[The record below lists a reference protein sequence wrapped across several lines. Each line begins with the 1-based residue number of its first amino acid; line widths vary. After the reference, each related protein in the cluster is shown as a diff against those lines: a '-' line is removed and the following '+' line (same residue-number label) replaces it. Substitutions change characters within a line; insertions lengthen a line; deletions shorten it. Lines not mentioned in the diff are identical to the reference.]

1 MTDDTAQ
8 DIEIELYSIHL
19 RRLHSLNDAAQLF
32 RLVAWV
38 ILVLS
43 IIGGGLIAVK
53 TNDTGFGTD
62 HPYIALGIATAFSG
76 VVFALSMNLAAIWAL
91 AWVAA
96 RRLDTSPTDE
106 SEPDD

>member
-1 MTDDTAQ
+1 MTDDSDL

-19 RRLHSLNDAAQLF
+19 KRLGSLNDTAQLF
-32 RLVAWV
+32 RIVAWV

-43 IIGGGLIAVK
+43 IIGGVLIAVQ

-76 VVFALSMNLAAIWAL
+76 AVFALSMNLAAIWAL

-96 RRLDTSPTDE
+96 RKLDTSPSDE
-106 SEPDD
+106 SEPDE